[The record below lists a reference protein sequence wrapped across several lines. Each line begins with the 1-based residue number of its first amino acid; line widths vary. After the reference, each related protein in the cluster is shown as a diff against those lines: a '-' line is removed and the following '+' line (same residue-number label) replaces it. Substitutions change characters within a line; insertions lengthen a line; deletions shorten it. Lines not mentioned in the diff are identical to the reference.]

1 MRIGWH
7 MGIIGA
13 VAGQR
18 DDAIS
23 RDNPTIMCHEAQQD
37 AQRPYENE
45 RASRDDIRRKYD
57 GN

>member
-23 RDNPTIMCHEAQQD
+23 RVFFFFLCHEAQQD